1 MPWILFPKPQRVGG
15 VTGLPS
21 HAWGGMVAENLHRT
35 WVYKVCRGYFFR
47 SPKGWEGSRV
57 CLAMLGGEW
66 WRRISIEPGCTRF
79 AVDTFSEAP
88 KGRPKVAQG
97 NALGFRPP
105 IHFSPE
111 GAHQSL
117 NQQNQTG
124 RPSTPSNPQ
133 RHTVTQTTP
142 WDPSTGTN
150 RGLKVRPQCL
160 TIRPGLQ
167 PSGIFGWAV
176 PGRCPGLP

>member
-21 HAWGGMVAENLHRT
+21 HAWGGN
-35 WVYKVCRGYFFR
+35 
-47 SPKGWEGSRV
+47 
-57 CLAMLGGEW
+57 GG
-66 WRRISIEPGCTRF
+66 RRISIEPGCTRF
-79 AVDTFSEAP
+79 AVDAFSEAP

-133 RHTVTQTTP
+133 RHTVAQATP
-142 WDPSTGTN
+142 WEPSTGTN

-167 PSGIFGWAV
+167 PSGISGGQSQGVALGYLGPPRWGFGRVDRV
-176 PGRCPGLP
+176 PRWVGGVTGLPIYAWGGMVGGGYP